1 MALVLLEIH
10 KRFLT
15 AGVPG
20 FRSLYATQG
29 TWLDSVKRRF
39 RPQLP
44 LASESSPVFRV
55 PRTCVESELSAL
67 FNRVYLSRFR
77 DQPQLCC
84 ISEVKLDAAMQHQA

>member
-1 MALVLLEIH
+1 VLLEIH

-39 RPQLP
+39 DRSFP
-44 LASESSPVFRV
+44 SPVS
-55 PRTCVESELSAL
+55 PPLYSG
-67 FNRVYLSRFR
+67 YLGHVWKVNYLHCLIVFICLDSVTSRNF
-77 DQPQLCC
+77 
-84 ISEVKLDAAMQHQA
+84 VA